1 MLDKTTSRPT
11 NPNQR
16 RGSLRGEG
24 DLIDVVEIEGC
35 EADEGAVAG
44 DLVDDEVGVALL
56 EGAAEAR
63 YGGGEAGDADVGL
76 GQGPAARRGR
86 GRGRMGGGRR
96 ADAGAAEVGGE
107 GTGEGFRG
115 AEEREGV

>member
-1 MLDKTTSRPT
+1 MSDKTTSRPT

-24 DLIDVVEIEGC
+24 DLIDVGEIEGC

-86 GRGRMGGGRR
+86 IGGGRR
-96 ADAGAAEVGGE
+96 AGAGAAEVGGE